1 MPPKTTK
8 KKELKDDPKPDKIK
22 SGKPKAK
29 KELIIRPNETSE
41 FREFATIKISQN
53 TLEEYELTKGGFVSV
68 SIGLQELVLIAEV
81 GAVDDEVV
89 QIHHA
94 YLKLNDTL
102 LGERCMISPYTGKVD
117 YAETIDIE
125 ATGDINAVD
134 VCDVGIVYDGL
145 HFGSWKV
152 DTGVID
158 KLNGLSLESSPSK
171 PWLVHPKNTKI
182 EIRKV
187 ETLAPLPLRHEFSEI
202 GGCDREIKQIDQT
215 VRTALE
221 SGSIFEQFGLQPP
234 RGAIVHGTSGVG
246 KSMVLQALAYELQNV
261 HVLRIDG
268 SDVVS
273 KYLGDSEDKVRNV
286 FKEAIKYQPSI
297 ILIDGLEKI
306 APSATGGDEA
316 SDVEKRVSSVL
327 SKMLEDLV
335 GKVVV
340 VAAAGDINAVDLAL
354 RRPGRLD
361 IEIELGVPDQKGR
374 LEILLKLLG
383 KMAPGVCK
391 IDDIES
397 IASKTHGYV
406 GSDLLLLVRECVL
419 YAVERFRHGGE
430 LGIHDGDFKTAMR
443 EIRPSALKEVVL
455 EMPTVYWTD
464 IGGQHEL
471 KRKLYEMVE
480 LPLKEGDRFAK
491 LGISAPKG
499 LLLYGPPGCS
509 KTLTA
514 KALATESG
522 LNFLAIKGPELF
534 NKYVGES
541 ERKLRAVFAKARQSA
556 PAVVFIDEIDAIAL
570 DREGEGNGVG
580 AQVLNTLLNELDGV
594 EELRGVIVVGATNR
608 PWALDSALIRPGRL
622 DRHVYVGLPD
632 DEARRE
638 IFIKATAKFGLECGL
653 DNLVNE
659 TAGLSGAECVL
670 VAQEAGLAAI
680 SRNVDVVTWDDF
692 IVVLNKFVRGVS
704 PEIVEQF
711 IQWGNR

>member
-8 KKELKDDPKPDKIK
+8 KKDQHDDSKVEKVK
-22 SGKPKAK
+22 SGKPKVK
-29 KELIIRPNETSE
+29 KQLIVRPLITSDYKKY
-41 FREFATIKISQN
+41 ATAIMSQT
-53 TLEEYELTKGGFVSV
+53 TLEDNEINKGGFVSI
-68 SIGLQELVLIAEV
+68 SIGLNELVLIADS
-81 GAVDDEVV
+81 GDVDDDVIL
-89 QIHHA
+89 IHPA
-94 YLKLNDTL
+94 YLRLHNTL
-102 LGERCMISPYTGKVD
+102 LGERCTVEPFKSQLEYATTVD
-117 YAETIDIE
+117 IVST
-125 ATGDINAVD
+125 VD
-134 VCDVGIVYDGL
+134 VPFEDLVDIGIVYDNL
-145 HFGSWKV
+145 YFDNWKIN
-152 DTGVID
+152 TGVVE
-158 KLNGLSLESSPSK
+158 KLESLSLESRK
-171 PWLVHPKNTKI
+171 QKGWIIHPKNTKL
-182 EIRKV
+182 EVKKV
-187 ETLAPLPLRHEFSEI
+187 AELKQPPLRHSFFEI
-202 GGCDREIKQIDQT
+202 GGCDKEIKLIRQA

-221 SGSIFEQFGLQPP
+221 NGSIFEQFGLQPP
-234 RGAIVHGTSGVG
+234 HGLIVHGASGVG
-246 KSMVLQALAYELQNV
+246 KTMVLQALSYELKNV
-261 HVLRIDG
+261 HVLKIDG

-273 KYLGDSEDKVRNV
+273 KYLGDSEEKVRSI
-286 FKEAIKYQPSI
+286 FKEATRFQPSI
-297 ILIDGLEKI
+297 VLIDGLEKV
-306 APSATGGDEA
+306 APGSNGGDEA
-316 SDVEKRVSSVL
+316 GEVEKRVANVL
-327 SKMLEDLV
+327 SRMLEDLS

-340 VAAAGDINAVDLAL
+340 VAATNEINAVDLTL

-374 LEILLKLLG
+374 YEILC
-383 KMAPGVCK
+383 KMLSKMVPNVCN
-391 IDDIES
+391 IEDVEE

-419 YAVERFRHGGE
+419 NAVERFRQGSE
-430 LGIHDGDFKTAMR
+430 LAIYDDDFKSAMR
-443 EIRPSALKEVVL
+443 EVRPSALKEVVL
-455 EMPTVYWTD
+455 EMPTVHWSD

-471 KRKLYEMVE
+471 RRKLYEMVE
-480 LPLKEGDRFAK
+480 LPLKEGERFAK

-632 DEARRE
+632 NEARKE
-638 IFIKATAKFGLECGL
+638 IFTKATSKFGLECGL
-653 DNLVNE
+653 DELVKE
-659 TAGLSGAECVL
+659 TEGLSGAECVL
-670 VAQEAGLAAI
+670 VAQEAGLSAI
-680 SRNVDVVTWDDF
+680 SRGSDVVIWDDF
-692 IVVLNKFVRGVS
+692 TRVLSNFVRGVS

-711 IQWGNR
+711 IEWGNR

>member
-8 KKELKDDPKPDKIK
+8 KKDQSDDPKLEK
-22 SGKPKAK
+22 SKSSKPKVK
-29 KELIIRPNETSE
+29 KELIIRPLITTKYTDY
-41 FREFATIKISQN
+41 ATVRISQT
-53 TLEEYELTKGGFVSV
+53 TLEDNEISKGGFVNV
-68 SIGLQELVLIAEV
+68 LIGLNELVLIADV
-81 GAVDDEVV
+81 GDVDNDVIL
-89 QIHHA
+89 IHPA
-94 YLKLNDTL
+94 YLKMHNTL
-102 LGERCMISPYTGKVD
+102 LGERCTISPSKSQLE
-117 YAETIDIE
+117 YATS
-125 ATGDINAVD
+125 VD
-134 VCDVGIVYDGL
+134 VVSTINISTKDLVNIGIVYDNL
-145 HFGSWKV
+145 YFDDWKINI
-152 DTGVID
+152 GVVE
-158 KLNGLSLESSPSK
+158 KLESMSLETK
-171 PWLVHPKNTKI
+171 ARKGWIIHPKNTKI
-182 EIRKV
+182 EFKKV
-187 ETLAPLPLRHEFSEI
+187 DKIEPLPLRHSFAEI
-202 GGCDREIKQIDQT
+202 GGCDKEIHQIRQA

-221 SGSIFEQFGLQPP
+221 NGSIFEQFGLQPP
-234 RGAIVHGTSGVG
+234 HGVILHGTSGVG
-246 KSMVLQALAYELQNV
+246 KSMVLQALAYELKDV

-273 KYLGDSEDKVRNV
+273 KYLGDSEDKIRNI
-286 FKEAIKYQPSI
+286 FKEATKFEPSI
-297 ILIDGLEKI
+297 VLIDGLEKV
-306 APSATGGDEA
+306 APGANGGDEA
-316 SDVEKRVSSVL
+316 GEVEKRVANVL
-327 SKMLEDLV
+327 CRMLEDLS

-340 VAAAGDINAVDLAL
+340 VAATNDINAVDLAL

-374 LEILLKLLG
+374 FDILSKMLN
-383 KMAPGVCK
+383 KMAPDVCNIK
-391 IDDIES
+391 DVEA

-419 YAVERFRHGGE
+419 NAVERFRQGSE
-430 LGIHDGDFKTAMR
+430 LAIYDDDFKNAMR

-455 EMPTVYWTD
+455 EMPTVHWSD

-480 LPLKEGDRFAK
+480 LPLKEGERFAR

-514 KALATESG
+514 KVLATESG

-570 DREGEGNGVG
+570 DREGEGHGVG

-632 DEARRE
+632 DEARKE
-638 IFIKATAKFGLECGL
+638 IFTKVTSKFGLECGL
-653 DNLVNE
+653 EELVKE
-659 TAGLSGAECVL
+659 TEGLSGAECVL

-680 SRNVDVVTWDDF
+680 GRGTDVVTWDDF
-692 IVVLNKFVRGVS
+692 TGVLANFVRGVS
-704 PEIVEQF
+704 PEMVEQF
-711 IQWGNR
+711 IEWGNR